1 MSLLSWLK
9 GLRKREDDGPLP
21 EGGIDALRA
30 DQEATLRYGIPP
42 DQAERISRRDAEE
55 LERAEDEQQ

>member
-1 MSLLSWLK
+1 MGLLRWLRGPK
-9 GLRKREDDGPLP
+9 KREDEEGPLP

-30 DQEATLRYGIPP
+30 DQQATLRYGVTP

-55 LERAEDEQQ
+55 LERAEDE